1 MYFLKSRFCF
11 GVPSAL
17 TDPNVSGEPSI
28 VIATAVVAVD
38 HNGNDATG
46 GAGGGGVLG
55 FGGGERSPP
64 PVSLPLLR
72 RR

>member
-17 TDPNVSGEPSI
+17 TDPSVSGEPSI

-38 HNGNDATG
+38 HNGNDAIG
-46 GAGGGGVLG
+46 GAGGGGLLG
-55 FGGGERSPP
+55 FGSGERSPP